1 MQCCLTPLLEF
12 TKSCFSTDNE
22 VSLQAMGLEPESRHI
37 VGDVFRCPVGQ
48 WHISALCRK
57 TYMAIVYLDRE

>member
-12 TKSCFSTDNE
+12 TRSCFSTDNE

-37 VGDVFRCPVGQ
+37 VGNVFSVLYQAVAWLCALQEEVLLTNY
-48 WHISALCRK
+48 LCR
-57 TYMAIVYLDRE
+57 T